1 MGMDVCEECGAPPA
15 AQAAASMGEPNCC
28 PSCGA
33 EHPPLPLGPG
43 LALRREQQDE
53 ADVPF

>member
-1 MGMDVCEECGAPPA
+1 
-15 AQAAASMGEPNCC
+15 MGEPNCC